1 MRFSLALLGAL
12 AAPGALAQGVRFT
25 NTSTPAFTTTEPTS
39 ANPTSTDA
47 PVSEP
52 VDLGSASLGPGAS
65 FVTGPNG
72 GVAILLVP
80 PPFGFASFGVSG
92 GFPFGINI
100 GDLIRILFDIL
111 VALLDA
117 LTKRDDDTG
126 CTLDVRVN
134 GASVY
139 NEALRLNG
147 GNYQSLQSG
156 DTQAGADAPELEFIQ
171 SCGANPVALTV
182 ANVAVGANGASNTGN
197 PPVNPTETDG
207 TPTGTETDGSSPT
220 GTETDDTGA
229 PTGTETD
236 DTGAPT
242 GTETD
247 DTGAPTGTET
257 DDTGAPTGTETDD
270 TGAPTGTETNGS
282 EPTGTETNGSEPTG
296 TDTDGSEP
304 TGTETDGSATGT
316 ETDGSEPTGT
326 ETDGSA
332 TGTET
337 DGAATGTETDGAAT
351 GTETDGAAT
360 GTETDGAATGTETDG
375 SATGTETDGS
385 GTATGTET
393 DATTTASSVPGFPPT
408 SNGFVFFGCTGSSS
422 GFPTFELA
430 LSSPQMDID
439 LCSSTCQGSDYFGV
453 YDTDCYCGDEVDGT
467 STSIVDSGLCD
478 IECPGDDSQN
488 CGGDAAASRRSRIQ
502 ARQNVPNSILLTVYI
517 SAEFSGPGTSIF
529 VTDVITAT
537 VTDQLTLTTTFV
549 TTLTGPAT
557 TQTATVTAIYEC
569 FNGRCFPQDGGF
581 NLPGGSGGRIVYIF
595 KPYPGEDCD
604 GQTVY
609 IPESC
614 SCKGGSHYVPII
626 CHSDVCHGKTVY
638 KPEQTKHIGG
648 GDIVFTPVDC
658 HVCKDGN
665 VIYKPWEDDYDIIG
679 APGCTGSS
687 CPPTWKPGHGGS
699 APGGGSSAPGG
710 GSSAPGG
717 GSSAPGGGSS
727 APGGG
732 SSAPGGG
739 SSAPGGGSSAPSGGS
754 SAPGGGSSAPGGGS
768 SAPGSGSSA
777 PGGGSSAPG
786 GGSSAPGGGSSAPG
800 GGSSAPGGGS
810 SAPGGG
816 SSAPGGGSS
825 APGGGSAAPG
835 GGEATGTKGSG
846 GDSAAPGGGSAAPG
860 GGSAAPGGGDSA
872 APGGGETGGEAD
884 GTKPVT
890 VSGAGKQAVS
900 IIAVLASIFAAAL

>member
-1 MRFSLALLGAL
+1 MRFSLALLGAI
-12 AAPGALAQGVRFT
+12 APSVLAQGVRFT
-25 NTSTPAFTTTEPTS
+25 NTSTPAVTTTEATS
-39 ANPTSTDA
+39 SNPTSTDA
-47 PVSEP
+47 PLTLSRLDIP
-52 VDLGSASLGPGAS
+52 PLISCSLL
-65 FVTGPNG
+65 
-72 GVAILLVP
+72 IP

-92 GFPFGINI
+92 GLPFGINI

-111 VALLDA
+111 VALLDS
-117 LTKRDDDTG
+117 LSKRADDTG

-139 NEALRLNG
+139 NEALLLNG

-156 DTQAGADAPELEFIQ
+156 DSQAGADAPELEFIQ

-182 ANVAVGANGASNTGN
+182 ANVAVGANGASNTGGAYRPTALGPPVLRLTVLN
-197 PPVNPTETDG
+197 PPVLRLTVLNP
-207 TPTGTETDGSSPT
+207 P
-220 GTETDDTGA
+220 A
-229 PTGTETD
+229 PRPM
-236 DTGAPT
+236 ALLL
-242 GTETD
+242 
-247 DTGAPTGTET
+247 
-257 DDTGAPTGTETDD
+257 
-270 TGAPTGTETNGS
+270 
-282 EPTGTETNGSEPTG
+282 
-296 TDTDGSEP
+296 
-304 TGTETDGSATGT
+304 
-316 ETDGSEPTGT
+316 
-326 ETDGSA
+326 
-332 TGTET
+332 
-337 DGAATGTETDGAAT
+337 
-351 GTETDGAAT
+351 
-360 GTETDGAATGTETDG
+360 TDGAATGTETDG

-408 SNGFVFFGCTGSSS
+408 VNGFVFFGCTGSSA
-422 GFPTFELA
+422 GFPTFVLG

-439 LCSSTCQGSDYFGV
+439 LCSSTCQGSNYFGV
-453 YDTDCYCGDEVDGT
+453 YDTDCYCGEEIDEDNT
-467 STSIVDSGLCD
+467 DIVSSDQCD

-488 CGGDAAASRRSRIQ
+488 CGGDAPATRRSRIQ
-502 ARQNVPNSILLTVYI
+502 ARQNVPNSIRLTVYI
-517 SAEFSGPGTSIF
+517 SAEFAGPGTSIF

-537 VTDQLTLTTTFV
+537 VTDQMTLTTTFV

-581 NLPGGSGGRIVYIF
+581 NLPGGSGGRIVYVF

-614 SCKGGSHYVPII
+614 NCKGGSHYVPII
-626 CHSDVCHGKTVY
+626 CTSDACHGKTVY

-687 CPPTWKPGHGGS
+687 CPPTWTPGH
-699 APGGGSSAPGG
+699 GSSAPGG

-717 GSSAPGGGSS
+717 GSSSHGGSDC
-727 APGGG
+727 
-732 SSAPGGG
+732 
-739 SSAPGGGSSAPSGGS
+739 
-754 SAPGGGSSAPGGGS
+754 
-768 SAPGSGSSA
+768 
-777 PGGGSSAPG
+777 
-786 GGSSAPGGGSSAPG
+786 
-800 GGSSAPGGGS
+800 
-810 SAPGGG
+810 
-816 SSAPGGGSS
+816 
-825 APGGGSAAPG
+825 
-835 GGEATGTKGSG
+835 ATGTKGSG
-846 GDSAAPGGGSAAPG
+846 SDST
-860 GGSAAPGGGDSA
+860 
-872 APGGGETGGEAD
+872 GGETSGEAD